1 VRLAGHRVAVL
12 IESDFYEHEIWYYSY
27 RFPEEGAEVHFLT
40 RLWGQPRLTFTG
52 HEYKAPFVCER
63 SFEDLDDDALRSYSA
78 LIVPS
83 AFVSD
88 RLRYSED
95 LAQLPPATRLLQRA
109 FAEPTIVKGVI
120 CHGLWLLSRTPE
132 LVRGREVTC
141 HPNLYGDVLNMG
153 ARYVDRDVVVDGDLV
168 TGRTGAQAGLFAR
181 AVIDRVAAAVP
192 APA

>member
-1 VRLAGHRVAVL
+1 MRLAGHRIAVL

-27 RFPEEGAEVHFLT
+27 RFPEEGAEVHFLS

-63 SFEDLDDDALRSYSA
+63 SFEDLGDDGLRGYSA
-78 LIVPS
+78 VIVPS

-88 RLRYSED
+88 RLRYSEN
-95 LAQLPPATRLLQRA
+95 LADLPPATRFLQRA

-120 CHGLWLLSRTPE
+120 CHGLWLLARTPE
-132 LVRGREVTC
+132 LVRGRDVTC

-192 APA
+192 APV